1 MLGNQLKEYRKKK
14 GYTQKEAADALGVV
28 RQTISKW
35 EHETAVPDADM
46 LQKLA
51 NLYEV
56 SVSDLLRVS
65 PEQVQEPDRLAEEL
79 EKLND
84 SMAKQLAAQNK
95 VCKVMSVLG
104 VLLLLWGGIG
114 IVRGGINYYAT
125 MQDSTLTGETVGVV
139 LSASI
144 NLITKGAAKAIVG
157 VMFLVVSGY
166 MKRR

>member
-14 GYTQKEAADALGVV
+14 GYTQEEAADELGVV

-35 EHETAVPDADM
+35 EHETAVSDADM

-56 SVSDLLRVS
+56 SVSDLLHVS

-84 SMAKQLAAQNK
+84 SMAKQLAAQNVYK
-95 VCKVMSVLG
+95 
-104 VLLLLWGGIG
+104 
-114 IVRGGINYYAT
+114 YAILVIYRKQQT
-125 MQDSTLTGETVGVV
+125 VYNNIMMQV
-139 LSASI
+139 
-144 NLITKGAAKAIVG
+144 
-157 VMFLVVSGY
+157 
-166 MKRR
+166 

>member
-14 GYTQKEAADALGVV
+14 GYTQEEAADVLGVV

-51 NLYEV
+51 MLYGV

-65 PEQVQEPDRLAEEL
+65 PEQVQEPNRLAEEL

-84 SMAKQLAAQNK
+84 SMAKQLATQNK
-95 VCKVMSVLG
+95 VRKVMSVLG
-104 VLLLLWGGIG
+104 VLLLVWGGIG
-114 IVRGGINYYAT
+114 IVMGGINYYAT
-125 MQDSTLTGETVGVV
+125 MQDSALTGETVGVV

-157 VMFLVVSGY
+157 VMLLVVSGY
-166 MKRR
+166 IKRR